1 MNLHSRLAHLE
12 KDGGPRARCA
22 RQRLPHCIRAVDAG
36 RLIIGHPF
44 PVFRELVR
52 LVPRP
57 LLQEIVE
64 ADREIDRTEATT

>member
-1 MNLHSRLAHLE
+1 MNLRSRLAHLE
-12 KDGGPRARCA
+12 RDGGPRARYA
-22 RQRLPHCIRAVDAG
+22 RKRLPDCSRAAEAM
-36 RLIIGHPF
+36 RLLIGHPF

-64 ADREIDRTEATT
+64 AGREFDRRNAKA